1 VLLTAVRCDC
11 GSKLQWGTEQ
21 TERGLRWTFTCEG
34 CGSRWGHRGGVF
46 RRLDRGDSVQQL
58 GDGTPEEL
66 ELLACFRRLSREL
79 QSEVLAYVQA
89 LVRPRH
95 ER

>member
-1 VLLTAVRCDC
+1 VLLAAVRCDC
-11 GSKLQWGTEQ
+11 GGKLQWGTEQ
-21 TERGLRWTFTCEG
+21 AEQGLRWTFTCEG
-34 CGSRWGHRGGVF
+34 CGSRWGHRDGAF
-46 RRLDRGDSVQQL
+46 RPLDRDAVQQP

-89 LVRPRH
+89 LACPRH